1 MNNGKH
7 NDNGTDARSERRAK
21 LVWTMP
27 NEKEEG
33 EAKQKLSRLSNL
45 HIIWVC
51 AKRLTLVGLLVV
63 MVWAVMNSGAGIF
76 LTAALGFLII
86 PSLIRLAVRVV
97 VTLVYIALL
106 MLILSLIIL

>member
-7 NDNGTDARSERRAK
+7 NDKGTDARSECRAK

-45 HIIWVC
+45 HIIWIC
-51 AKRLTLVGLLVV
+51 TKRLTLVGLLVAA
-63 MVWAVMNSGAGIF
+63 VWAVMNSGAGVF
-76 LTAALGFLII
+76 LMAVVGFLII
-86 PSLIRLAVRVV
+86 RSLIRLAFRVIV
-97 VTLVYIALL
+97 SVVYIILIML
-106 MLILSLIIL
+106 MLGLITL